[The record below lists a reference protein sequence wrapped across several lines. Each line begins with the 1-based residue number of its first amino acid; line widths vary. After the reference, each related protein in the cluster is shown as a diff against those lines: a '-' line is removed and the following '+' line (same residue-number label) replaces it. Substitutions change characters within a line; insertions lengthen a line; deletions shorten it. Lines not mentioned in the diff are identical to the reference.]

1 MARPRTLGGAR
12 LFFLFILAT
21 AGVVAV
27 ALHTATSAYALLAT
41 PTAQHYTAAIQ
52 ATANRSEVFYKSST
66 IAKRPAAENREGNWT
81 EAASRTATVDICSGG
96 AAPWPFHN
104 DTAKKAL
111 CRANMTIVLVNVNYD
126 VKYVDYGN
134 ATPKPAEGGG
144 YVPLGNYV
152 PGLRWVLALWSAVSG
167 MAGVALYIYAVYLSL
182 ACGGALCKWRR
193 FKAIL
198 PFSAAT
204 VAASASLAPL
214 SPLYAAL
221 AVPGVWGVWHY
232 YRARRRLAVWLS
244 TILT

>member
-1 MARPRTLGGAR
+1 MARPRILGGAR
-12 LFFLFILAT
+12 LFYLFILAT

-52 ATANRSEVFYKSST
+52 ATANRSEVYHGST

-96 AAPWPFHN
+96 AAPWPFYN

-111 CRANMTIVLVNVNYD
+111 CRANVTVVLVNVNYD
-126 VKYVDYGN
+126 VKYVNYSN
-134 ATPKPAEGGG
+134 TTSKPAEGGG

-152 PGLRWVLALWSAVSG
+152 PGLWWVLALWSAVSG

-182 ACGGALCKWRR
+182 ACEGALCKWRR